1 MTREDGRLVGCEG
14 QTGVGGR
21 GEGALSYRKLLS
33 HFAVQL
39 PLEVIEDAR
48 FRFLAS
54 AGEKV
59 RSKSVG
65 RPSFTRESGT
75 ANVFFMVMT
84 LTLFALVP
92 LLVLP
97 RDAAVGGLL
106 PDIPK
111 AIPQGLV
118 SP

>member
-1 MTREDGRLVGCEG
+1 MKVKPGW
-14 QTGVGGR
+14 GVG

-39 PLEVIEDAR
+39 PLEVLEDAR
-48 FRFLAS
+48 FRFLATLGRKS
-54 AGEKV
+54 EEQV
-59 RSKSVG
+59 SRS
-65 RPSFTRESGT
+65 PFLHESGM
-75 ANVFFMVMT
+75 ANLFFMVMT

-92 LLVLP
+92 LLLLP

-111 AIPQGLV
+111 AIPHGLV

>member
-1 MTREDGRLVGCEG
+1 MTRGYERLVKCEG
-14 QTGVGGR
+14 QTGVGELTANFCR
-21 GEGALSYRKLLS
+21 I
-33 HFAVQL
+33 L
-39 PLEVIEDAR
+39 PFSFPWRSLR
-48 FRFLAS
+48 TLAS
-54 AGEKV
+54 VSWRRSGEKV

-65 RPSFTRESGT
+65 RPSFTRESGM
-75 ANVFFMVMT
+75 ANVSFMVMT

-92 LLVLP
+92 LLLLP

-111 AIPQGLV
+111 AIPHGLV